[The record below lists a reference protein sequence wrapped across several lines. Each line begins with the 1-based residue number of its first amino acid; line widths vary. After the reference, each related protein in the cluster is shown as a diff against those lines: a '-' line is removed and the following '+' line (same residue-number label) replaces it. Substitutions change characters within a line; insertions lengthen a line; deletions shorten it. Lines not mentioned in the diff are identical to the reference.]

1 MKLRITLLLV
11 LAMILAT
18 AGPAMAAPKDVN
30 IDLRSPKTA
39 AVTAGTTA
47 WVAID
52 WLAKGGDADDFRV
65 TVAATGGVEVWY
77 PYKTDDPG
85 EALLGPADFTS
96 LWGDKMLSESEL
108 DFTAVRLSVPADAP
122 SFVDLELTVEYTSN
136 GQDKTDQF
144 KTKVPIVQY
153 EGQDLE
159 QLSDAPAVAPA
170 AATAETVA
178 SPWVEVSYAGFAPV
192 LENFSVSVTDT
203 AGLEIAYPLDGS
215 STSLSHNSTL
225 EGGETDFVA
234 FKIIEPPPGTYELAI
249 EATYT
254 KGGTPF
260 SLPGSLTVNIP

>member
-1 MKLRITLLLV
+1 MKTRIILLLA

-39 AVTAGTTA
+39 AVTAGDTA
-47 WVAID
+47 WVALD
-52 WLAKGGDADDFRV
+52 WLAKGGDADDFKLRIK
-65 TVAATGGVEVWY
+65 ASGGVGIWY
-77 PYKTDDPG
+77 PYKTGNPDEWADD
-85 EALLGPADFTS
+85 DRTYTS
-96 LWGDKMLSESEL
+96 LYADKMLSESEL
-108 DFTAVRLSVPADAP
+108 DFTAVRLEVPADAP
-122 SFVDLELTVEYTSN
+122 QFVDLELTVTYTSN
-136 GQDKTDQF
+136 GKGKTDLF
-144 KTKVPIVQY
+144 KAKVPIVQY

-159 QLSDAPAVAPA
+159 QLSDAQALA
-170 AATAETVA
+170 AGTTETVA

-215 STSLSHNSTL
+215 STSLSHNSIL
-225 EGGETDFVA
+225 EAGETDYVA
-234 FKIIEPPPGTYELAI
+234 FKLIEPPPGTYVLAI

-254 KGGTPF
+254 KGGTPY

>member
-1 MKLRITLLLV
+1 MKSRIILLLV

-47 WVAID
+47 WVAVE
-52 WLAKGGDADDFRV
+52 WLAKGGDAEEFQV
-65 TVAATGGVEVWY
+65 TVEASDGVGIWY
-77 PYKTDDPG
+77 PYKTDDPDDWVG
-85 EALLGPADFTS
+85 EEVFTS
-96 LWGDKMLSESEL
+96 LWGDKTLSQSEL
-108 DFTAVRLSVPADAP
+108 DFTAVRLQVPADAP
-122 SFVDLELTVEYTSN
+122 TFVDLILTVSYQSN
-136 GQDKTDQF
+136 GQDKTDTF
-144 KTKVPIVQY
+144 KSKVPIVQY

-159 QLSDAPAVAPA
+159 QLGDAQELA
-170 AATAETVA
+170 AGTTEAGT

-234 FKIIEPPPGTYELAI
+234 FKLIEPPPGTYELAI

-254 KGGTPF
+254 KGGEPF
-260 SLPGSLTVNIP
+260 SLSGSVTVSIP

>member
-1 MKLRITLLLV
+1 MKLRIVLLLV

-30 IDLRSPKTA
+30 VDLRSPKTA

-47 WVAID
+47 WVALD

-65 TVAATGGVEVWY
+65 EVSATGGVDVWY
-77 PYKTDDPG
+77 PYKTSNEAEWIG
-85 EALLGPADFTS
+85 EETFTS
-96 LWGDKMLSESEL
+96 LWGDKMLSEAEI
-108 DFTAVRLSVPADAP
+108 DFTAVRLQVPADAP
-122 SFVDLELTVEYTSN
+122 NFVDLELTVTYKSN
-136 GQDKTDQF
+136 GEEKIDQF
-144 KTKVPIVQY
+144 KSKVPIVQY

-159 QLSDAPAVAPA
+159 QLGNAQAVALA
-170 AATAETVA
+170 AGTAETVA

-192 LENFSVSVTDT
+192 LENFAVSVTDP

-234 FKIIEPPPGTYELAI
+234 FKLIEPPPGTYELVI

-260 SLPGSLTVNIP
+260 SLAGSLTVNIP

>member
-1 MKLRITLLLV
+1 MKIRITLLLV

-52 WLAKGGDADDFRV
+52 WLAKGGDADDFQV

-77 PYKTDDPG
+77 PYKTSNEAEWIG
-85 EALLGPADFTS
+85 EETFTS

-108 DFTAVRLSVPADAP
+108 DFTAVRLQVPADAP
-122 SFVDLELTVEYTSN
+122 NFVDLELTVKYTTN
-136 GQDKTDQF
+136 GQDKTNQF

-159 QLSDAPAVAPA
+159 QLSDAPAVALA

-178 SPWVEVSYAGFAPV
+178 SPWVEVSYAGFAPI

>member
-52 WLAKGGDADDFRV
+52 WLAKGGDADDFQV
-65 TVAATGGVEVWY
+65 TVTATGGVEVWY
-77 PYKTDDPG
+77 PYKTSNEAEWIG
-85 EALLGPADFTS
+85 EETFTS

>member
-1 MKLRITLLLV
+1 MKLRIVLLLV

-18 AGPAMAAPKDVN
+18 AGPAMAAPKDAN

-39 AVTAGTTA
+39 AVTAGTAA
-47 WVAID
+47 WITLD
-52 WLAKGGDADDFRV
+52 WLAKGGDADDFQV
-65 TVAATGGVEVWY
+65 EVAATGGVVVWY

-85 EALLGPADFTS
+85 EAKLGPAKFTS
-96 LWGDKMLSESEL
+96 LWGDKKLSESEL
-108 DFTAVRLSVPADAP
+108 DFTAIRLQVPADAP
-122 SFVDLELTVEYTSN
+122 TFVDLELTVTYKSN
-136 GQDKTDQF
+136 GKEKIDQF
-144 KTKVPIVQY
+144 KSKVPIVQY

-159 QLSDAPAVAPA
+159 QLGNAQALALA
-170 AATAETVA
+170 ASTAETVA
-178 SPWVEVSYAGFAPV
+178 SPWVEVSYAGFAPL
-192 LENFSVSVTDT
+192 LENFAVSVTDP

-234 FKIIEPPPGTYELAI
+234 FKLIEPPPGTYELAI

-260 SLPGSLTVNIP
+260 SLAGSLTVNIP